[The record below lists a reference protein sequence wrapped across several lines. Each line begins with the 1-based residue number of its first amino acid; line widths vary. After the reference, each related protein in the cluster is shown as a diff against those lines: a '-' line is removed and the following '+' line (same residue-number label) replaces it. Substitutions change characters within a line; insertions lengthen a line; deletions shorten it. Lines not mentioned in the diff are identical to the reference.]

1 MEDEVFGERFT
12 ESDSIRCHSFEF
24 KLRKIKS
31 IIPTAFRCYVK
42 AGDEEEHCCIAFADN
57 RHAKRGVVPDTET
70 LKRLQE
76 EIESPSPAKWWP
88 YQQM

>member
-1 MEDEVFGERFT
+1 MEDEVFGERYT
-12 ESDSIRCHSFEF
+12 ESEDIRFHSFEF
-24 KLRKIKS
+24 KLHKIKS
-31 IIPTAFRCYVK
+31 IIPTAFYCYVK
-42 AGDEEEHCCIAFADN
+42 AGGEEEHCCIAFADN
-57 RHAKRGVVPDTET
+57 KHVKRGVVPDTET